1 MKRIS
6 FLSLAAAGCLVAA
19 MVVKAVP
26 PGGPASQM
34 LEFNTMFPVSGPS
47 VGTTNPI
54 RGISGGG
61 VPWIITEA
69 RGELR
74 SDGKIEVNV
83 EGLVLASSH
92 SNPVPNFRAVVS
104 CQSIDGTGNPS
115 IVNVST
121 GDFPASSTGDA
132 MIEDTVELPHPCIAP
147 IVFVTNSA
155 LRWFAVTGH

>member
-6 FLSLAAAGCLVAA
+6 LLSLAAAGLLLAA
-19 MVVKAVP
+19 MVVKAAP
-26 PGGPASQM
+26 RAPAPQM
-34 LEFNTMFPVSGPS
+34 LEFNTMFPVSGPY

-61 VPWIITEA
+61 VPWVITEG

-74 SDGKIEVNV
+74 SDGKIEVKV
-83 EGLVLASSH
+83 RGLVLASSQT
-92 SNPVPNFRAVVS
+92 NPVTNFRAVVS
-104 CQSIDGTGNPS
+104 CQSIDGTGAPS

-121 GDFPASSTGDA
+121 DDFPASSTGDA
-132 MIEDTVELPHPCIAP
+132 VIEDTVELPHPCVAP
-147 IVFVTNSA
+147 IVFVTNPT

>member
-6 FLSLAAAGCLVAA
+6 LLSLAAAGCLVAA

-26 PGGPASQM
+26 RAPASQI
-34 LEFNTMFPVSGPS
+34 LEFNTMFPVSGPY

-61 VPWIITEA
+61 VPWVITEG

-74 SDGKIEVNV
+74 SDGKLEVKV
-83 EGLVLASSH
+83 QGLVLATTQT
-92 SNPVPNFRAVVS
+92 NPIPNFRGVVS
-104 CQSIDGTGNPS
+104 CQSIDGTGAPS

-121 GDFPASSTGDA
+121 DDFPASSSGDA
-132 MIEDTVELPHPCIAP
+132 VIEETLDLPEPCIAP
-147 IVFVTNSA
+147 IVFVTSPT

>member
-6 FLSLAAAGCLVAA
+6 LLSLAAAGCLVAA
-19 MVVKAVP
+19 MAVKAVP
-26 PGGPASQM
+26 PAPGPQI
-34 LEFNTMFPVSGPS
+34 LEFNTMFPVSGPY

-61 VPWIITEA
+61 VPWVITDG

-74 SDGKIEVNV
+74 SDGKIEVKV
-83 EGLVLASSH
+83 RGLVLASSQT
-92 SNPVPNFRAVVS
+92 NPVPNFRAVVS
-104 CQSIDGTGNPS
+104 CQSIDGTGAPS

-121 GDFPASSTGDA
+121 DDFPASSTGDA
-132 MIEDTVELPHPCIAP
+132 VIEDTVELPHPCVAP
-147 IVFVTNSA
+147 IIFVTNST

>member
-6 FLSLAAAGCLVAA
+6 LLSLAAAGLLMAA

-26 PGGPASQM
+26 RAPAPQM
-34 LEFNTMFPVSGPS
+34 LEFNTMFPVSGPY

-61 VPWIITEA
+61 VPWHLTEA
-69 RGELR
+69 HGELR
-74 SDGKIEVNV
+74 SDGKIEVKV
-83 EGLVLASSH
+83 EGLVLASSQT
-92 SNPVPNFRAVVS
+92 NPIPNFRAVVS
-104 CQSIDGTGNPS
+104 CQSIDGVGNPS

-121 GDFPASSTGDA
+121 NDFPASSTGDA
-132 MIEDTVELPHPCIAP
+132 VIEDTVELPHPCVAP
-147 IVFVTNSA
+147 IVFVTNST

>member
-6 FLSLAAAGCLVAA
+6 LLSLAAAGCLVAA
-19 MVVKAVP
+19 MVVEAVP
-26 PGGPASQM
+26 RGPASQM
-34 LEFNTMFPVSGPS
+34 LEFNTMFPVSGPY

-61 VPWIITEA
+61 GPWIITEA

-83 EGLVLASSH
+83 EGLVLASTH
-92 SNPVPNFRAVVS
+92 SNPVPSFRAVVS

-121 GDFPASSTGDA
+121 EDFPASSTGDA
-132 MIEDTVELPHPCIAP
+132 VIEDTVELPHPCVAP
-147 IVFVTNSA
+147 IVFVTTST
-155 LRWFAVTGH
+155 LRWLAVTGH